1 MALVRMQRLKAIGG
15 WILAVLALIIVF
27 QNTESIDTQVLFFTF
42 PVPRALLVFVAL
54 AIGYLAGALRVGR
67 RRT

>member
-1 MALVRMQRLKAIGG
+1 MALGRMRKLKFVSG

-54 AIGYLAGALRVGR
+54 AIGYMAGALRIGR